1 MALVQDDDIRV
12 PFGKAHD
19 HCREIVENHGAL
31 KLLTGALSSYKVR
44 IISSKEKEAGILNPL
59 HTVYPVFIV

>member
-19 HCREIVENHGAL
+19 HCRDIVENHSAL
-31 KLLTGALSSYKVR
+31 RLLTTALTTYKVFAPT
-44 IISSKEKEAGILNPL
+44 SP
-59 HTVYPVFIV
+59 

>member
-19 HCREIVENHGAL
+19 HCRDIVENHSAL
-31 KLLTGALSSYKVR
+31 RILTTALTTYKVFAPT
-44 IISSKEKEAGILNPL
+44 SP
-59 HTVYPVFIV
+59 